1 MIRFMKKVSFLF
13 LLSSFFTSPLLADEG
28 GPDGPSFNYWG
39 EFVNMLV
46 TLGIIIVMVI
56 ASVWILKR
64 IMRSR
69 MRNLNHSTGI
79 KLLERR
85 SLSSKS
91 SLYLVD
97 ILGKAVVISESPAGV
112 QLITELPPE
121 TNVEE
126 LLETKQEKGPSFTE
140 TLQKKLKTI
149 TQRRNESS

>member
-1 MIRFMKKVSFLF
+1 MKIVSFLF
-13 LLSSFFTSPLLADEG
+13 LLSSFFTSPLLADDG
-28 GPDGPSFNYWG
+28 ATDGPSFNYWG

-69 MRNLNHSTGI
+69 MRNLNHTTGI

-97 ILGKAVVISESPAGV
+97 ILGKSVVISESPAGV
-112 QLITELPPE
+112 QLITELPPD

-126 LLETKQEKGPSFTE
+126 LLDTKQEKRPSFSE

-149 TQRRNESS
+149 TQRKNESS